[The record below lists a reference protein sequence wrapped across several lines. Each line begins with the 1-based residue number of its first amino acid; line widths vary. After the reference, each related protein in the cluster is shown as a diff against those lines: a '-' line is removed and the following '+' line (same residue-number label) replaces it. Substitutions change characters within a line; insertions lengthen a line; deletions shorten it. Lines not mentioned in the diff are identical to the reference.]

1 MRVTAVRLTE
11 HGQPL
16 QVQDIEIGE
25 PGDQEV
31 LVEVAY
37 GGVNP
42 VDMYAAEGRVAADAP
57 VPRTLGTEGAGT
69 VDGRPVMVH
78 GYGVGTTRDGLWA
91 TAAIVPRGALVD
103 VPAGVD
109 LAAAAVMGVAGA
121 TAWRTVTEY
130 AQVRADDTVLVL
142 GARGGVGSLIVS
154 LAHSLGATVAGQTGD
169 ASSHDWISER
179 GADYVVVA
187 DAAGLAD
194 ALADLRP
201 TVVLDP
207 LGGEFTGAAIE
218 VLQPRGR
225 LVLYGTSAGLT
236 GQVPLRMLYR
246 KGITVRG
253 YAGLMASD
261 EEIAAAARQA
271 LQAVAEGTLTVP
283 IDAALPLRQVGEC
296 FERIRQRRVRGKLV
310 LDARVG

>member
-69 VDGRPVMVH
+69 VDGLPVMVH